1 MKKRIFSIL
10 LLCCMVLTL
19 LPTTASAAET
29 GAMDNIPAKFDVE
42 IDLCGRTSD
51 INIKDSKTYYI
62 YSSSSDP
69 DFVWTKKI
77 QINGK
82 KATPP
87 IFLDNVN
94 IQVKGD
100 AKTPAIELHGKASA
114 YLYFIN
120 RDSKLTGG
128 GGRAAIQKNRSEGQL
143 CVQVMRGT
151 TVTCQGGYS
160 GAGIGGSYAI
170 RYFGTTYYNID
181 MYGHGVNMHF
191 GSQTNPSLWSGTIIA
206 KGGKYSAG
214 IGGGRNGSGEK
225 LYFYSGKIEAAGGE
239 MGAGIGGSYE
249 GRGRDIYIYG
259 GDISATG
266 GTAGAGIG
274 GGCWRSEQDM
284 DGDTAAYNINIYGG
298 KVYACGSYNGAG
310 IGGGQFVPARDITI
324 TGGEVNAHGAYGAA
338 IGGGRW
344 CHGQNI
350 TVTDAKLKLTTGYN
364 QFGSNAAAMGY
375 GDLVYSSKVYSTVL
389 RYIGDF
395 VRNPLPEDYKSIK
408 IGSYN
413 GKLIKLKVEAQAI
426 NRNDEFTFFWNLYD
440 ILIPNENGRIDVQ
453 LLTLPYVKNYGW
465 AINAME
471 LELIDDPCNGKH
483 DFGWSTGSRATS
495 GRAGI

>member
-1 MKKRIFSIL
+1 MKKRILSIL

-19 LPTTASAAET
+19 LPVPAPVSAAAT
-29 GAMDNIPAKFDVE
+29 GAMDNIPGRFDKE
-42 IDLCGRTSD
+42 IDLVNEKGD

-62 YSSSSDP
+62 YSSSNDP
-69 DFVWTKKI
+69 EWVWTKKI

-82 KATPP
+82 KAAPH

-225 LYFYSGKIEAAGGE
+225 LYFYSGKIEATGGE

-266 GTAGAGIG
+266 GEAGAGIG
-274 GGCWRSEQDM
+274 GGCWTSEQDM

-375 GDLVYSSKVYSTVL
+375 GDLVY
-389 RYIGDF
+389 
-395 VRNPLPEDYKSIK
+395 
-408 IGSYN
+408 
-413 GKLIKLKVEAQAI
+413 
-426 NRNDEFTFFWNLYD
+426 
-440 ILIPNENGRIDVQ
+440 
-453 LLTLPYVKNYGW
+453 
-465 AINAME
+465 
-471 LELIDDPCNGKH
+471 
-483 DFGWSTGSRATS
+483 
-495 GRAGI
+495 

>member
-1 MKKRIFSIL
+1 MKKRILSIL

-82 KATPP
+82 KAAPH

-94 IQVKGD
+94 IQVNKD

-225 LYFYSGKIEAAGGE
+225 LYFYSGKIEATGGE
-239 MGAGIGGSYE
+239 MGTTRNIKANARWQS
-249 GRGRDIYIYG
+249 
-259 GDISATG
+259 
-266 GTAGAGIG
+266 TA
-274 GGCWRSEQDM
+274 CRLSNT
-284 DGDTAAYNINIYGG
+284 TAA
-298 KVYACGSYNGAG
+298 
-310 IGGGQFVPARDITI
+310 R
-324 TGGEVNAHGAYGAA
+324 
-338 IGGGRW
+338 
-344 CHGQNI
+344 
-350 TVTDAKLKLTTGYN
+350 
-364 QFGSNAAAMGY
+364 
-375 GDLVYSSKVYSTVL
+375 
-389 RYIGDF
+389 
-395 VRNPLPEDYKSIK
+395 
-408 IGSYN
+408 
-413 GKLIKLKVEAQAI
+413 
-426 NRNDEFTFFWNLYD
+426 
-440 ILIPNENGRIDVQ
+440 
-453 LLTLPYVKNYGW
+453 
-465 AINAME
+465 
-471 LELIDDPCNGKH
+471 
-483 DFGWSTGSRATS
+483 
-495 GRAGI
+495 